1 MYLLGSGMYLYKKQR
16 LCVGIVSF
24 LGEGGTNICGISYT
38 TGFCTFIWK
47 VAWSDTNLSGELK
60 IPLEVEFCW
69 NCKVWTKW
77 KQWKVENSKS
87 SQKKERTRVYGI
99 LQARVAL
106 TFGSESSSVEIP
118 RSPQVGAPPP
128 QILKNTKVTTTA
140 TTVTANTTKYQGH
153 HISHMAI
160 ILSEQS
166 TWEIAM
172 GDMTKWA

>member
-1 MYLLGSGMYLYKKQR
+1 MYLVGSGMYLYKKQR

-24 LGEGGTNICGISYT
+24 GGEGGVNICGISYT

-87 SQKKERTRVYGI
+87 SEKKEGTRVYGI
-99 LQARVAL
+99 LQAGVAL
-106 TFGSESSSVEIP
+106 TFSSESSSVEIP
-118 RSPQVGAPPP
+118 RSPQVGHR
-128 QILKNTKVTTTA
+128 
-140 TTVTANTTKYQGH
+140 TANTTKYQGH
-153 HISHMAI
+153 YTSHLWLF
-160 ILSEQS
+160 LSCLSSQ
-166 TWEIAM
+166 EIPK
-172 GDMTKWA
+172 GDMTKYA

>member
-1 MYLLGSGMYLYKKQR
+1 MYLLGSGMNLYKKQR

-24 LGEGGTNICGISYT
+24 WGEGGVNICGISYT

-99 LQARVAL
+99 LQAGVAL

-118 RSPQVGAPPP
+118 RSPQVGHRHR
-128 QILKNTKVTTTA
+128 
-140 TTVTANTTKYQGH
+140 KYYKIPRSP
-153 HISHMAI
+153 HIPYMAI